1 MSTTPLLRYT
11 PKFCFWRYVLPRLP
25 FGLFALAWGTGFLGS
40 ILLVLLFSVIYVT
53 HSFKEQLEILPVVVF
68 PLIAILILIT
78 IVTIFGI
85 EGPQRFDQTEFL
97 FFEEHL
103 TWKSSGLN
111 VVRNNL
117 LDKVFRFLQ
126 INTSKGEGTVSYK
139 EIKGIETQTSM
150 LQSWYCLG
158 NLYLSLSSQGN
169 QPSKYNPRS
178 LNSQYLG
185 FFSQVDHANVL
196 CLFDLPN
203 SQEAFD
209 QVEKVIHRF
218 NTGSK

>member
-11 PKFCFWRYVLPRLP
+11 PKFCFWRYFLPKLPICIFAFVWVTGVL
-25 FGLFALAWGTGFLGS
+25 GAL
-40 ILLVLLFSVIYVT
+40 LLVALSCFPQVNMEMIESLGLIYYVIVG
-53 HSFKEQLEILPVVVF
+53 ILPLSV
-68 PLIAILILIT
+68 LIKCLY
-78 IVTIFGI
+78 I
-85 EGPQRFDQTEFL
+85 EGPQRFNETEFL

-117 LDKVFRFLQ
+117 LDKIFRFLQ
-126 INTSKGEGTVSYK
+126 INISKGEGTVSYK
-139 EIKGIETQTSM
+139 DIKGIETQTSM
-150 LQSWYCLG
+150 LQSWYGLG

-203 SQEAFD
+203 AQEAFD
-209 QVEKVIHRF
+209 QVEKLIHRS

>member
-97 FFEEHL
+97 FFEE
-103 TWKSSGLN
+103 N
-111 VVRNNL
+111 
-117 LDKVFRFLQ
+117 
-126 INTSKGEGTVSYK
+126 
-139 EIKGIETQTSM
+139 ET
-150 LQSWYCLG
+150 
-158 NLYLSLSSQGN
+158 LYLIGYS
-169 QPSKYNPRS
+169 
-178 LNSQYLG
+178 
-185 FFSQVDHANVL
+185 
-196 CLFDLPN
+196 
-203 SQEAFD
+203 
-209 QVEKVIHRF
+209 
-218 NTGSK
+218 